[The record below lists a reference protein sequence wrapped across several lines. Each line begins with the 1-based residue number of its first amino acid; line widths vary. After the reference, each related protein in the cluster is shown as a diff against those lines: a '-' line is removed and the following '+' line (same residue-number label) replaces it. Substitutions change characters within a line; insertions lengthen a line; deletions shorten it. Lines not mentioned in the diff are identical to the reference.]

1 MIHRELFFATPVYVK
16 DVGTPEYNK
25 YLEEQI
31 MTWSKN
37 DLGLQ
42 KTNMNGWHS
51 TTDMH
56 TKPEYS
62 QLVTELMRMQ
72 KEIYDNEHIDRH
84 AILGNMWA
92 NINPPGGMN
101 MPHLHPNCLF
111 SGVYYIKSNP
121 KSGRL
126 KIMDP
131 RPGAQMYMPMR
142 KEGDPGKD
150 MWRDANIE
158 PIEGRIVM
166 FPAWL
171 WHSVEENISDDIR
184 ISVSFNFIQDG
195 FNG

>member
-1 MIHRELFFATPVYVK
+1 MIIEKFFPTLVYGK
-16 DVGTPEYNK
+16 DVQLNNHQ
-25 YLEEQI
+25 LAQDI
-31 MTWSKN
+31 VNWSNQDK
-37 DLGLQ
+37 GVS
-42 KTNMNGWHS
+42 KTNVKGWHS

-72 KEIYDNEHIDRH
+72 KDIYDNEHLDRH

-101 MPHLHPNCLF
+101 QPHIHPNSLF
-111 SGVYYIKSNP
+111 SGVYYVKSQP
-121 KSGRL
+121 KAGRL
-126 KIMDP
+126 KIYDP
-131 RPGAQMYMPMR
+131 RPGIQLIMPTR
-142 KEGDPGKD
+142 KSGDPGRD

-166 FPAWL
+166 FPSWL
-171 WHSVEENISDDIR
+171 WHAVEPNDSNELR

>member
-1 MIHRELFFATPVYVK
+1 MIIEKFFPTLVYGK
-16 DVGTPEYNK
+16 DVELNNRQ
-25 YLEEQI
+25 LAQDI
-31 MTWSKN
+31 VNWSNQDK
-37 DLGLQ
+37 GVS
-42 KTNMNGWHS
+42 KTNVKGWHS

-92 NINPPGGMN
+92 NINPPGGLN
-101 MPHLHPNCLF
+101 QPHIHPNALF
-111 SGVYYIKSNP
+111 SGVYYVKSQP

-126 KIMDP
+126 KIYDP
-131 RPGAQMYMPMR
+131 RPGANMNMPSR
-142 KEGDPGKD
+142 KPGDPGRD
-150 MWRDANIE
+150 LWRDANIE
-158 PIEGRIVM
+158 PIPGRIIM